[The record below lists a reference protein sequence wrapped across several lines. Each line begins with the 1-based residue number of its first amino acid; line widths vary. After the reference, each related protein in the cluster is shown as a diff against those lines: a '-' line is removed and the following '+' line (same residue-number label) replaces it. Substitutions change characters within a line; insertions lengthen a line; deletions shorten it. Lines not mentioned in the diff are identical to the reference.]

1 MKKNIF
7 SYLIF
12 IISFST
18 FSQTNAVTDYG
29 DRVVLYDDGT
39 WKYIDGKD
47 IEIKEIPINP
57 NPFKK
62 DETSTFLLKSSI
74 FNVGIWLDTKEW
86 KFNKANNNDDAEY
99 ELQLKN
105 QDLYGTVITER
116 LEIPLE
122 SLRNIALSNA
132 QDVAPDS
139 KIDHEEYRTVN
150 GIKVLMLE
158 MNGTISGI
166 KFGYKGYYYSNPTGT
181 IQIIIYTSQ
190 GLMATYDKN
199 IEKLLNGFVEMN

>member
-99 ELQLKN
+99 ELQLRN

>member
-190 GLMATYDKN
+190 GLMATYNKN